1 MERKTAAVIFGG
13 QSSEHEVSCMSA
25 ANVIDRIN
33 KEKYDLLLIGITMDG
48 HWIKTDS
55 VDDIRSGEWRNG
67 KVSAAILPDATK
79 KCVILMD
86 EDKVTEVKLDLVFP
100 VLHGLH
106 GEDGTIQGLLE
117 LARIPYVGCGV
128 LASAVGMDKLYTKI
142 IVNIC
147 GHTLS
152 QYCAVAERFADCDID
167 MLELNIS
174 CPNVEEGGLSFGT
187 DSHVVERV
195 VKAVRHYVK
204 QPLIVKLSPE
214 VTDITEI
221 ARAAVSGGADAL
233 SLINTL
239 RGMKIDIHKRKPIL
253 ANKIGGYSG
262 PGIMPVALR
271 MAYEVCHSVDV
282 PVIGMGG
289 ISTFE
294 DALQFIMAGAEAVAV
309 GTANFHNPYATVE
322 IIDGIRQYMKEN
334 KISSLEEIRGC
345 ID

>member
-1 MERKTAAVIFGG
+1 MDSRMETTIAGVTWKNPVTTASGTFGSG
-13 QSSEHEVSCMSA
+13 REYGELIDLNRLGAITVKGVSEEAWKGNPVPRFAETQS
-25 ANVIDRIN
+25 
-33 KEKYDLLLIGITMDG
+33 
-48 HWIKTDS
+48 
-55 VDDIRSGEWRNG
+55 
-67 KVSAAILPDATK
+67 
-79 KCVILMD
+79 
-86 EDKVTEVKLDLVFP
+86 
-100 VLHGLH
+100 
-106 GEDGTIQGLLE
+106 GLLNSIGLQNAGAE
-117 LARIPYVGCGV
+117 LFIENDIPFLRQY
-128 LASAVGMDKLYTKI
+128 DTKI

-187 DSHVVERV
+187 DPHVVERV
-195 VKAVRHYVK
+195 VKAVRNYVK

-221 ARAAVSGGADAL
+221 ARAVVSGGADAL

>member
-1 MERKTAAVIFGG
+1 MDSRMETTIAGVTWKNPVTTASGTFGSG
-13 QSSEHEVSCMSA
+13 REYGELIDLNRLGAITVKGVSEEAWKGNPVPRLAETQS
-25 ANVIDRIN
+25 
-33 KEKYDLLLIGITMDG
+33 
-48 HWIKTDS
+48 
-55 VDDIRSGEWRNG
+55 
-67 KVSAAILPDATK
+67 
-79 KCVILMD
+79 
-86 EDKVTEVKLDLVFP
+86 
-100 VLHGLH
+100 
-106 GEDGTIQGLLE
+106 GLLNSIGLQNAGAE
-117 LARIPYVGCGV
+117 LFIENDIPFLRQYN
-128 LASAVGMDKLYTKI
+128 TKI

-187 DSHVVERV
+187 DPHVVERV
-195 VKAVRHYVK
+195 VKAVRNYVK

-214 VTDITEI
+214 VTDITEM

>member
-1 MERKTAAVIFGG
+1 MDSKMETTIAGVTWKNPVTTASGTFGSG
-13 QSSEHEVSCMSA
+13 REYGELIDLNRLGAITVKGVSEEAWKGNPVPRLAETQS
-25 ANVIDRIN
+25 
-33 KEKYDLLLIGITMDG
+33 
-48 HWIKTDS
+48 
-55 VDDIRSGEWRNG
+55 
-67 KVSAAILPDATK
+67 
-79 KCVILMD
+79 
-86 EDKVTEVKLDLVFP
+86 
-100 VLHGLH
+100 
-106 GEDGTIQGLLE
+106 GLLNSIGLQNAGAE
-117 LARIPYVGCGV
+117 HFIAHDIPFLRQY
-128 LASAVGMDKLYTKI
+128 DTKI

-174 CPNVEEGGLSFGT
+174 CPNVEEGSLSFGT
-187 DSHVVERV
+187 DPRVVERV
-195 VKAVRHYVK
+195 VKAVRHYTK

-214 VTDITEI
+214 VTDITEV

-239 RGMKIDIHKRKPIL
+239 RGMKIDIHKRKPVL

-271 MAYEVCHSVDV
+271 MVYEVCHSVEI

-294 DALQFIMAGAEAVAV
+294 DAIQFIMAGAEAVAV
-309 GTANFHNPYATVE
+309 GTENFHNPYATVE
-322 IIDGIRQYMKEN
+322 IIDGIGQYMKEN
-334 KISSLEEIRGC
+334 LISSLEEIRGC
-345 ID
+345 ME

>member
-1 MERKTAAVIFGG
+1 MDSRMETTIAGVTWKNPVTTASGTFGSG
-13 QSSEHEVSCMSA
+13 REYGELIDLNRLGAITVKGVSEEAWKGSPVPRLAETQS
-25 ANVIDRIN
+25 
-33 KEKYDLLLIGITMDG
+33 
-48 HWIKTDS
+48 
-55 VDDIRSGEWRNG
+55 
-67 KVSAAILPDATK
+67 
-79 KCVILMD
+79 
-86 EDKVTEVKLDLVFP
+86 
-100 VLHGLH
+100 
-106 GEDGTIQGLLE
+106 GLLNSIGLQNAGAE
-117 LARIPYVGCGV
+117 LFIENDIPFLRQY
-128 LASAVGMDKLYTKI
+128 DTKI

-187 DSHVVERV
+187 DPHVVERV
-195 VKAVRHYVK
+195 VKAVRNYVK

-221 ARAAVSGGADAL
+221 ARAVVSGGADAL

>member
-1 MERKTAAVIFGG
+1 MDSRMETTIAGVTWKNPVTTASGTFGSG
-13 QSSEHEVSCMSA
+13 HEYGELIDLNRLGAITVKGVSEEAWKWNPVPRLAETQS
-25 ANVIDRIN
+25 
-33 KEKYDLLLIGITMDG
+33 
-48 HWIKTDS
+48 
-55 VDDIRSGEWRNG
+55 
-67 KVSAAILPDATK
+67 
-79 KCVILMD
+79 
-86 EDKVTEVKLDLVFP
+86 
-100 VLHGLH
+100 
-106 GEDGTIQGLLE
+106 GLLNSIGLQNAGAE
-117 LARIPYVGCGV
+117 LFIENDIPF
-128 LASAVGMDKLYTKI
+128 LRLYDTKI

-187 DSHVVERV
+187 DPHVVERV
-195 VKAVRHYVK
+195 VKAVRNYVK

-253 ANKIGGYSG
+253 SNKIGGYSG

>member
-1 MERKTAAVIFGG
+1 MDSRMETTIAGVTWKNPVTTASGTFGSG
-13 QSSEHEVSCMSA
+13 REYGELIDLNRLGAITVKGVSEEAWKGNPVPRLAETQS
-25 ANVIDRIN
+25 
-33 KEKYDLLLIGITMDG
+33 
-48 HWIKTDS
+48 
-55 VDDIRSGEWRNG
+55 
-67 KVSAAILPDATK
+67 
-79 KCVILMD
+79 
-86 EDKVTEVKLDLVFP
+86 
-100 VLHGLH
+100 
-106 GEDGTIQGLLE
+106 GLLNSIGLQNAGAKLFIE
-117 LARIPYVGCGV
+117 NDIPFLRQY
-128 LASAVGMDKLYTKI
+128 DTKI

-187 DSHVVERV
+187 DPHVVERV
-195 VKAVRHYVK
+195 VKAVRNYVK

-294 DALQFIMAGAEAVAV
+294 DALQFIMAGAEAGAV

>member
-1 MERKTAAVIFGG
+1 MDSRTETTIAGVTWKNPVTTASGTFGSG
-13 QSSEHEVSCMSA
+13 REYGELIDLNRLGAITVKGVSEEAWKGNPVPRLAETQS
-25 ANVIDRIN
+25 
-33 KEKYDLLLIGITMDG
+33 
-48 HWIKTDS
+48 
-55 VDDIRSGEWRNG
+55 
-67 KVSAAILPDATK
+67 
-79 KCVILMD
+79 
-86 EDKVTEVKLDLVFP
+86 
-100 VLHGLH
+100 
-106 GEDGTIQGLLE
+106 GLLNSIGLQNAGAE
-117 LARIPYVGCGV
+117 LFIENDIPFLRQY
-128 LASAVGMDKLYTKI
+128 DTKI

-187 DSHVVERV
+187 DLHVVERV
-195 VKAVRHYVK
+195 VKAVRNYVK

>member
-1 MERKTAAVIFGG
+1 MDSKMETTIAGVTWKNPVTTASGTFGSG
-13 QSSEHEVSCMSA
+13 REYGELIDLNRLGAITVKGVSEEAWKGNPVPRLAETQS
-25 ANVIDRIN
+25 
-33 KEKYDLLLIGITMDG
+33 
-48 HWIKTDS
+48 
-55 VDDIRSGEWRNG
+55 
-67 KVSAAILPDATK
+67 
-79 KCVILMD
+79 
-86 EDKVTEVKLDLVFP
+86 
-100 VLHGLH
+100 
-106 GEDGTIQGLLE
+106 GLLNSIGLQNAGAE
-117 LARIPYVGCGV
+117 HFIAHDIPFLRQY
-128 LASAVGMDKLYTKI
+128 DTKI

-152 QYCAVAERFADCDID
+152 QYYAVAERFADCEID

-187 DSHVVERV
+187 DPRVVERV
-195 VKAVRHYVK
+195 VKAVRHYTK

-214 VTDITEI
+214 VTDITEV

-239 RGMKIDIHKRKPIL
+239 RGMKIDIHKRKPVL

-271 MAYEVCHSVDV
+271 MVYEVCHSVDI

-294 DALQFIMAGAEAVAV
+294 DAIQFIMAGAEAVAV

-322 IIDGIRQYMKEN
+322 IIDGIEQYMKEN
-334 KISSLEEIRGC
+334 RISSLEEIRGC
-345 ID
+345 IE

>member
-1 MERKTAAVIFGG
+1 MDSRMETTIAGVTWKNPVTTASGTFGSG
-13 QSSEHEVSCMSA
+13 REYGELIDLNRLGAITVKGVSEEAWKGNPVPRLAETQS
-25 ANVIDRIN
+25 
-33 KEKYDLLLIGITMDG
+33 
-48 HWIKTDS
+48 
-55 VDDIRSGEWRNG
+55 
-67 KVSAAILPDATK
+67 
-79 KCVILMD
+79 
-86 EDKVTEVKLDLVFP
+86 
-100 VLHGLH
+100 
-106 GEDGTIQGLLE
+106 GLLNSIGLQNAGAE
-117 LARIPYVGCGV
+117 QFIENDIPFLRQY
-128 LASAVGMDKLYTKI
+128 DTKI

-152 QYCAVAERFADCDID
+152 QYCAVVERFADCDID

-187 DSHVVERV
+187 DPHVVERV
-195 VKAVRHYVK
+195 VKAVRNYVK

-239 RGMKIDIHKRKPIL
+239 RGMKIDIHKRKSIL

-271 MAYEVCHSVDV
+271 MVYEVCHSVDV

>member
-1 MERKTAAVIFGG
+1 MDSRMETTIAGVTWKNPVTIASGTFGSG
-13 QSSEHEVSCMSA
+13 REYGELIDLNRLGAITVKGVSEEAWKGNPVPRLAETQS
-25 ANVIDRIN
+25 
-33 KEKYDLLLIGITMDG
+33 
-48 HWIKTDS
+48 
-55 VDDIRSGEWRNG
+55 
-67 KVSAAILPDATK
+67 
-79 KCVILMD
+79 
-86 EDKVTEVKLDLVFP
+86 
-100 VLHGLH
+100 
-106 GEDGTIQGLLE
+106 GLLDSIGLQNAGAKLFIE
-117 LARIPYVGCGV
+117 NDIPFLRQY
-128 LASAVGMDKLYTKI
+128 DTKI

-187 DSHVVERV
+187 DPHVVERV
-195 VKAVRHYVK
+195 VKAVRNYVK

-271 MAYEVCHSVDV
+271 MAYEFCHSVDV

>member
-1 MERKTAAVIFGG
+1 MDSRMETTIAGVTWKNPVTTASGTFGSG
-13 QSSEHEVSCMSA
+13 REYGELIDLNRLGAITVKGVSEEAWKGNPVPRLAETQS
-25 ANVIDRIN
+25 
-33 KEKYDLLLIGITMDG
+33 
-48 HWIKTDS
+48 
-55 VDDIRSGEWRNG
+55 
-67 KVSAAILPDATK
+67 
-79 KCVILMD
+79 
-86 EDKVTEVKLDLVFP
+86 
-100 VLHGLH
+100 
-106 GEDGTIQGLLE
+106 GLLNSIGLQNAGAE
-117 LARIPYVGCGV
+117 QFIENDIPFLRQY
-128 LASAVGMDKLYTKI
+128 DTKI

-152 QYCAVAERFADCDID
+152 QYCAVAERFSDCDID

-187 DSHVVERV
+187 DPHVVERV
-195 VKAVRHYVK
+195 VKAVHHYAK

-214 VTDITEI
+214 VTNITEVAI
-221 ARAAVSGGADAL
+221 AAVSGGADAL

-239 RGMKIDIHKRKPIL
+239 RGMKIDIHKRKSIL

-262 PGIMPVALR
+262 PGIMPVVLR
-271 MAYEVCHSVDV
+271 MVYEVCHSVDV

-294 DALQFIMAGAEAVAV
+294 DALQFIMAGAQAVAV

-322 IIDGIRQYMKEN
+322 IIDGIRQYMIEN
-334 KISSLEEIRGC
+334 RISSLEEIRGC

>member
-1 MERKTAAVIFGG
+1 MDSRTETTIAGVTWKNPVTTASGTFGSG
-13 QSSEHEVSCMSA
+13 REYGELIDLNRLGAITVKGVSEEAWKGNPVPRLAETQS
-25 ANVIDRIN
+25 
-33 KEKYDLLLIGITMDG
+33 
-48 HWIKTDS
+48 
-55 VDDIRSGEWRNG
+55 
-67 KVSAAILPDATK
+67 
-79 KCVILMD
+79 
-86 EDKVTEVKLDLVFP
+86 
-100 VLHGLH
+100 
-106 GEDGTIQGLLE
+106 GLLNSIGLQNAGAE
-117 LARIPYVGCGV
+117 LFIENDIPFLRQY
-128 LASAVGMDKLYTKI
+128 DTKI

-187 DSHVVERV
+187 DPHVVERV
-195 VKAVRHYVK
+195 VKAVRNYVK

-294 DALQFIMAGAEAVAV
+294 DAHQFIMAGAEAVAV

>member
-1 MERKTAAVIFGG
+1 MDSRMETTIAGVTWKNPVTTASGTFGSG
-13 QSSEHEVSCMSA
+13 REYGELIDLNRLGAITVKGVSEEAWKGNPVPRLAETQS
-25 ANVIDRIN
+25 
-33 KEKYDLLLIGITMDG
+33 
-48 HWIKTDS
+48 
-55 VDDIRSGEWRNG
+55 
-67 KVSAAILPDATK
+67 
-79 KCVILMD
+79 
-86 EDKVTEVKLDLVFP
+86 
-100 VLHGLH
+100 
-106 GEDGTIQGLLE
+106 GLLNSIGLQNAGAE
-117 LARIPYVGCGV
+117 QFIENDIPFLRQY
-128 LASAVGMDKLYTKI
+128 DTKI

-187 DSHVVERV
+187 DPHVVERV
-195 VKAVRHYVK
+195 VKAVHHYAK

-214 VTDITEI
+214 VINITEVAI
-221 ARAAVSGGADAL
+221 AAVSGGADAL

-239 RGMKIDIHKRKPIL
+239 RGMKIDIHKRRSIL

-271 MAYEVCHSVDV
+271 MVYEVCHSVDV

-294 DALQFIMAGAEAVAV
+294 DALQFIMAGAQAVAV

-322 IIDGIRQYMKEN
+322 IIDGIRQYMIEN
-334 KISSLEEIRGC
+334 RISSLEEIRGC

>member
-1 MERKTAAVIFGG
+1 MDSRMETTIAGVTWKNPVTTASGTFGSG
-13 QSSEHEVSCMSA
+13 REYGELIDLNRLGAITVKGVSEEAWKGNPVPRLAETQS
-25 ANVIDRIN
+25 
-33 KEKYDLLLIGITMDG
+33 
-48 HWIKTDS
+48 
-55 VDDIRSGEWRNG
+55 
-67 KVSAAILPDATK
+67 
-79 KCVILMD
+79 
-86 EDKVTEVKLDLVFP
+86 
-100 VLHGLH
+100 
-106 GEDGTIQGLLE
+106 GLLNSIGLQNAGAE
-117 LARIPYVGCGV
+117 LFIENDIPFLRQY
-128 LASAVGMDKLYTKI
+128 DTKI

-187 DSHVVERV
+187 DPHVVERV
-195 VKAVRHYVK
+195 VKAVRNYVK
-204 QPLIVKLSPE
+204 QPLIVKLSPD

>member
-1 MERKTAAVIFGG
+1 MDSRMETTIAGVTWKNPVTTASGTFGSG
-13 QSSEHEVSCMSA
+13 REYGELIDLNRLGAITVKGVSEEAWKGNPVPRLAETQS
-25 ANVIDRIN
+25 
-33 KEKYDLLLIGITMDG
+33 
-48 HWIKTDS
+48 
-55 VDDIRSGEWRNG
+55 
-67 KVSAAILPDATK
+67 
-79 KCVILMD
+79 
-86 EDKVTEVKLDLVFP
+86 
-100 VLHGLH
+100 
-106 GEDGTIQGLLE
+106 GLLNSIGLQNAGAE
-117 LARIPYVGCGV
+117 LFIENDIPFLRQY
-128 LASAVGMDKLYTKI
+128 DTKI

-187 DSHVVERV
+187 APHVVERV
-195 VKAVRHYVK
+195 VKAVRNYVK

>member
-1 MERKTAAVIFGG
+1 MDSRMETTIAGVTWKNPVTTASGTFGSG
-13 QSSEHEVSCMSA
+13 REYGELIDLNRLGAITVKGVSEEAWKGNPVPRLAETQS
-25 ANVIDRIN
+25 
-33 KEKYDLLLIGITMDG
+33 
-48 HWIKTDS
+48 
-55 VDDIRSGEWRNG
+55 
-67 KVSAAILPDATK
+67 
-79 KCVILMD
+79 
-86 EDKVTEVKLDLVFP
+86 
-100 VLHGLH
+100 
-106 GEDGTIQGLLE
+106 GLLNSIGLQNAGAE
-117 LARIPYVGCGV
+117 LFIENDIPFLRQY
-128 LASAVGMDKLYTKI
+128 DTKI

-152 QYCAVAERFADCDID
+152 QYCAVAERFADCDIV

-187 DSHVVERV
+187 DPHVVERV
-195 VKAVRHYVK
+195 VKAVRNYVK

-221 ARAAVSGGADAL
+221 ARAVVSGGADAL

>member
-1 MERKTAAVIFGG
+1 MQNAGA
-13 QSSEHEVSCMSA
+13 EHFIA
-25 ANVIDRIN
+25 HDIPFLRQ
-33 KEKYDLLLIGITMDG
+33 YD
-48 HWIKTDS
+48 
-55 VDDIRSGEWRNG
+55 
-67 KVSAAILPDATK
+67 
-79 KCVILMD
+79 
-86 EDKVTEVKLDLVFP
+86 
-100 VLHGLH
+100 
-106 GEDGTIQGLLE
+106 
-117 LARIPYVGCGV
+117 
-128 LASAVGMDKLYTKI
+128 TKI

-187 DSHVVERV
+187 EPRVAERV
-195 VKAVRHYVK
+195 VKAVRHYTK

-214 VTDITEI
+214 VTDITEV

-239 RGMKIDIHKRKPIL
+239 RGMKIDIHKRKPVL

-271 MAYEVCHSVDV
+271 MVYEVCHSVDI

-322 IIDGIRQYMKEN
+322 IIDGIEQYMKEN
-334 KISSLEEIRGC
+334 LISSLEEIRGC
-345 ID
+345 IE

>member
-1 MERKTAAVIFGG
+1 MDSRMETTIAGVTWKNPVTTASGTFGSG
-13 QSSEHEVSCMSA
+13 REYGELIDLNRLGAITVKGVSEEAWKGNPVPRLAETQS
-25 ANVIDRIN
+25 
-33 KEKYDLLLIGITMDG
+33 
-48 HWIKTDS
+48 
-55 VDDIRSGEWRNG
+55 
-67 KVSAAILPDATK
+67 
-79 KCVILMD
+79 
-86 EDKVTEVKLDLVFP
+86 
-100 VLHGLH
+100 
-106 GEDGTIQGLLE
+106 GLLDSIGLQNAGAKLFIE
-117 LARIPYVGCGV
+117 NDIPFLRQY
-128 LASAVGMDKLYTKI
+128 DTKI

>member
-1 MERKTAAVIFGG
+1 MDSRMETTIAGVTWKNPVTTASGTFGSG
-13 QSSEHEVSCMSA
+13 REYGELIDLNRLGAITVKGVSEEAWKGNPVPRLAETQS
-25 ANVIDRIN
+25 
-33 KEKYDLLLIGITMDG
+33 
-48 HWIKTDS
+48 
-55 VDDIRSGEWRNG
+55 
-67 KVSAAILPDATK
+67 
-79 KCVILMD
+79 
-86 EDKVTEVKLDLVFP
+86 
-100 VLHGLH
+100 
-106 GEDGTIQGLLE
+106 GLLNSIGLQNAGAE
-117 LARIPYVGCGV
+117 LFIENDIPFLRQY
-128 LASAVGMDKLYTKI
+128 DTKI

-233 SLINTL
+233 SLINTH

>member
-1 MERKTAAVIFGG
+1 MDSRMETTIAGVTWKNPVTTASGTFGSG
-13 QSSEHEVSCMSA
+13 REYGELIDLNRLGAITVKGVSEEAWKGNPVPRLAETQS
-25 ANVIDRIN
+25 
-33 KEKYDLLLIGITMDG
+33 
-48 HWIKTDS
+48 
-55 VDDIRSGEWRNG
+55 
-67 KVSAAILPDATK
+67 
-79 KCVILMD
+79 
-86 EDKVTEVKLDLVFP
+86 
-100 VLHGLH
+100 
-106 GEDGTIQGLLE
+106 GLLNSIGLQNAGAE
-117 LARIPYVGCGV
+117 QFIENDIPFLRQY
-128 LASAVGMDKLYTKI
+128 DTKI

-187 DSHVVERV
+187 DPHVVERV
-195 VKAVRHYVK
+195 VKAVRNYVK

-221 ARAAVSGGADAL
+221 ARAVVSGGADAL
-233 SLINTL
+233 SLINPL
-239 RGMKIDIHKRKPIL
+239 SGMKIDIHKRKPIL

>member
-1 MERKTAAVIFGG
+1 MQNAGAEYF
-13 QSSEHEVSCMSA
+13 
-25 ANVIDRIN
+25 IN
-33 KEKYDLLLIGITMDG
+33 HDIPFLRQYD
-48 HWIKTDS
+48 
-55 VDDIRSGEWRNG
+55 
-67 KVSAAILPDATK
+67 
-79 KCVILMD
+79 
-86 EDKVTEVKLDLVFP
+86 
-100 VLHGLH
+100 
-106 GEDGTIQGLLE
+106 
-117 LARIPYVGCGV
+117 
-128 LASAVGMDKLYTKI
+128 TKI

-152 QYCAVAERFADCDID
+152 QYCAVAEKFADCDID

-187 DSHVVERV
+187 DPHVVERV
-195 VKAVRHYVK
+195 VKAVRHYAK

-214 VTDITEI
+214 VTDITEV

-239 RGMKIDIHKRKPIL
+239 RGMKIDIHKRRPIL
-253 ANKIGGYSG
+253 ASKIGGYSG
-262 PGIMPVALR
+262 PGVMPVALR
-271 MAYEVCHSVDV
+271 MVYEVCHSVDV

-294 DALQFIMAGAEAVAV
+294 DALQFIMAGAQAVAV
-309 GTANFHNPYATVE
+309 GTANFHNPYAPVE

-334 KISSLEEIRGC
+334 RIPSLEEIRGC

>member
-1 MERKTAAVIFGG
+1 MDSRMETTIAGVTWKNPVTTASGTFGSG
-13 QSSEHEVSCMSA
+13 REYGELIDLNRLGAITVKGVSEEAWKGNPVPRLAETQS
-25 ANVIDRIN
+25 
-33 KEKYDLLLIGITMDG
+33 
-48 HWIKTDS
+48 
-55 VDDIRSGEWRNG
+55 
-67 KVSAAILPDATK
+67 
-79 KCVILMD
+79 
-86 EDKVTEVKLDLVFP
+86 
-100 VLHGLH
+100 
-106 GEDGTIQGLLE
+106 GLLNSIGLQNAGAE
-117 LARIPYVGCGV
+117 LFIENDIPFLRQY
-128 LASAVGMDKLYTKI
+128 DTKI

-187 DSHVVERV
+187 DSRVVERV

>member
-1 MERKTAAVIFGG
+1 MDSRTETTIAGVTWKNPVTTASGTFGSG
-13 QSSEHEVSCMSA
+13 REYGELIDLNRLGAITVKGVSEEAWKGNPVPRLAETQS
-25 ANVIDRIN
+25 
-33 KEKYDLLLIGITMDG
+33 
-48 HWIKTDS
+48 
-55 VDDIRSGEWRNG
+55 
-67 KVSAAILPDATK
+67 
-79 KCVILMD
+79 
-86 EDKVTEVKLDLVFP
+86 
-100 VLHGLH
+100 
-106 GEDGTIQGLLE
+106 GLLNSIGLQNAGAE
-117 LARIPYVGCGV
+117 LFIDNDIPFLRQY
-128 LASAVGMDKLYTKI
+128 DTKI

-187 DSHVVERV
+187 DPHVVERV
-195 VKAVRHYVK
+195 VKAVRTYVK

>member
-1 MERKTAAVIFGG
+1 MDSRMETTIAGVTWKNPVTTASGTFGSG
-13 QSSEHEVSCMSA
+13 REYGELIDLNRLGAITVKGVSEEAWKGNPVPRLAETQS
-25 ANVIDRIN
+25 
-33 KEKYDLLLIGITMDG
+33 
-48 HWIKTDS
+48 
-55 VDDIRSGEWRNG
+55 
-67 KVSAAILPDATK
+67 
-79 KCVILMD
+79 
-86 EDKVTEVKLDLVFP
+86 
-100 VLHGLH
+100 
-106 GEDGTIQGLLE
+106 GLLNSIGLQNAGAE
-117 LARIPYVGCGV
+117 QFIENDIPFLRQY
-128 LASAVGMDKLYTKI
+128 DTKI

-187 DSHVVERV
+187 DPHVVERV
-195 VKAVRHYVK
+195 VKAVHHYAK

-214 VTDITEI
+214 VTNITEVAI
-221 ARAAVSGGADAL
+221 AAVSGGADAL

-322 IIDGIRQYMKEN
+322 IIDGIRQYMIEN
-334 KISSLEEIRGC
+334 RISSLEEIRGC

>member
-1 MERKTAAVIFGG
+1 MDSRMETTIAGVTWKNPVTTASGTFGSG
-13 QSSEHEVSCMSA
+13 REYGELIDLNRLGAITVKGVSEEAWKGNPVPRLAETQS
-25 ANVIDRIN
+25 
-33 KEKYDLLLIGITMDG
+33 
-48 HWIKTDS
+48 
-55 VDDIRSGEWRNG
+55 
-67 KVSAAILPDATK
+67 
-79 KCVILMD
+79 
-86 EDKVTEVKLDLVFP
+86 
-100 VLHGLH
+100 
-106 GEDGTIQGLLE
+106 GLLNSIGLQNAGAE
-117 LARIPYVGCGV
+117 LFIENDIPFLRQY
-128 LASAVGMDKLYTKI
+128 DTKI

-187 DSHVVERV
+187 DPHVVERV
-195 VKAVRHYVK
+195 VKAVRNYVK

-239 RGMKIDIHKRKPIL
+239 RGMKIDIHKRKSIL

-271 MAYEVCHSVDV
+271 MVYEVCHSVDV

-294 DALQFIMAGAEAVAV
+294 DALQFIMAGAQAVAV

-322 IIDGIRQYMKEN
+322 IIDGIRQYMIEN
-334 KISSLEEIRGC
+334 RISSLEEIRGC

>member
-1 MERKTAAVIFGG
+1 MTTASGTFGSG
-13 QSSEHEVSCMSA
+13 REYGELIDLNRLGAITVKGVSEEAWKGNPVPRLAETQS
-25 ANVIDRIN
+25 
-33 KEKYDLLLIGITMDG
+33 
-48 HWIKTDS
+48 
-55 VDDIRSGEWRNG
+55 
-67 KVSAAILPDATK
+67 
-79 KCVILMD
+79 
-86 EDKVTEVKLDLVFP
+86 
-100 VLHGLH
+100 
-106 GEDGTIQGLLE
+106 GLLNSIGLQNAGAE
-117 LARIPYVGCGV
+117 YFINHDIPFLRQY
-128 LASAVGMDKLYTKI
+128 DTKI

-152 QYCAVAERFADCDID
+152 QYCAVAEKFADCDID

-187 DSHVVERV
+187 DPHVVERV
-195 VKAVRHYVK
+195 VKAVRHYAK

-214 VTDITEI
+214 VTDITEV

-239 RGMKIDIHKRKPIL
+239 RGMKIDIHKRRPIL
-253 ANKIGGYSG
+253 ASKIGGYSG
-262 PGIMPVALR
+262 PGVMPVALR
-271 MAYEVCHSVDV
+271 MVYEVCHSVDV

-294 DALQFIMAGAEAVAV
+294 DALQFIMAGAQAVAV
-309 GTANFHNPYATVE
+309 GTANFHNPYAPVE

-334 KISSLEEIRGC
+334 RIPSLEEIRGC